1 MNAKRLV
8 VITVVA
14 LAVSLAA
21 AGLVSAQDGTPPQ
34 WFGGQ
39 GMGGWMHGG
48 GRGMGMG
55 TRVAAGLTGGPMH
68 EYMHDALAQAL
79 GLSRDEF
86 EAQLAAGET
95 PWTLAEAQGLTTDEF
110 TALMTTARAEAL
122 AAAVAD
128 GALTQEQADW
138 MLSHQMGAGMWGGG
152 MMGGRGYGR
161 GFGPGDGTGICPM
174 HPSAQD

>member
-8 VITVVA
+8 VITAVA

-21 AGLVSAQDGTPPQ
+21 AGLVSAQDGAPPQ

-48 GRGMGMG
+48 SGRGMGMG
-55 TRVAAGLTGGPMH
+55 TRVAAGLAGGPLH

-79 GLSRDEF
+79 GLTRDEF

-95 PWTLAEAQGLTTDEF
+95 PWTIAVAQGLTVDEF
-110 TALMTTARAEAL
+110 AALMSAARAEAL
-122 AAAVAD
+122 DAAVAD

-138 MLSHQMGAGMWGGG
+138 MLAHPMGGSRLGA
-152 MMGGRGYGR
+152 GRGYGR
-161 GFGPGDGTGICPM
+161 GYGPGDGTGICPM
-174 HPSAQD
+174 HPAAQD